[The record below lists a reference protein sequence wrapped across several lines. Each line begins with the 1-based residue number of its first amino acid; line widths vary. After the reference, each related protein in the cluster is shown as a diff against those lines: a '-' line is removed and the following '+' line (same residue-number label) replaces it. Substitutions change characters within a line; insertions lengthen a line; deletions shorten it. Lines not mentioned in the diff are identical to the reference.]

1 MYVGRADK
9 LPSILTKA
17 PPNLRLRARACLLYL
32 PFARLGLADYPE
44 LVSAAVLPDATVAGI
59 LAFRDAR
66 GGVMAGNNRFE
77 GHLDNMPVYGYAR
90 AALRLMDAPSGAAA
104 QRFMLLVQGHA
115 ANYASRGTF
124 SASEQLAIFGDAQG
138 AWRDYLWS

>member
-9 LPSILTKA
+9 LPSILSRRH
-17 PPNLRLRARACLLYL
+17 RLTSACARARASFTSLL
-32 PFARLGLADYPE
+32 PADYPE